1 MATGCSKG
9 NSDYRKGKR
18 KFMMSVGNSLN
29 RLSGK
34 AVKSPFLE
42 DFKIYLYKTLTLKV
56 PALSRGLDENL
67 QGFLPNLSQPYD
79 SKCKEL

>member
-1 MATGCSKG
+1 
-9 NSDYRKGKR
+9 
-18 KFMMSVGNSLN
+18 MMSVGNSLN

-56 PALSRGLDENL
+56 PALSRGLDEIISRVSF
-67 QGFLPNLSQPYD
+67 QI
-79 SKCKEL
+79 